1 MSHSSESYPPRTT
14 SGEWLTEWSVQGG
27 MGRGRMIG
35 ASRGLLSGCQQT
47 HLLWRQQ
54 HDTEFLF
61 RWLADNTTSTCS
73 GSRGTVVVVSAIK
86 TNTIIIIMERPQQN
100 RNCPSSFYHPPRIW
114 RETEIVEEVVIQRS
128 RSFEGAFWRKYSC
141 VILGIPFRVIPAI
154 HINWN
159 RFYFL
164 RHIELYN
171 QLNIEE
177 NGSFPQ

>member
-27 MGRGRMIG
+27 MGSGRMIG

-114 RETEIVEEVVIQRS
+114 RETEIVSSKDHEALKVLFDENTVGLFLAFHSV
-128 RSFEGAFWRKYSC
+128 SF
-141 VILGIPFRVIPAI
+141 
-154 HINWN
+154 
-159 RFYFL
+159 
-164 RHIELYN
+164 
-171 QLNIEE
+171 QLSI
-177 NGSFPQ
+177 